1 MIYLYAIIDRP
12 GGVLPSLAGLE
23 NAPLSEIV
31 YQDIAGVYTLF
42 PADKESTTLAANEE
56 NLWKHEAV
64 LEALMTGH
72 SVLPL
77 RFGTTFAGDSVLLAL
92 LQDKYASF
100 SDNLLRVLGCVE
112 LSLRMNW
119 QNEANQMPVIRNA
132 QHTGRTP
139 YGAQTPSKA
148 PTVSGK
154 DYMQALLKARQ
165 QEHALHQQI
174 ETRTSELLHNL
185 DRLAT
190 ENTHVVSLTPYPNLK
205 AAYLLAQ
212 PKVPLFR
219 QEVGNL
225 AVLHPDLRFALT
237 GPWPPYNFVA
247 NYRTIQHSRFPLP
260 AEEPWR
266 KNGQ

>member
-31 YQDIAGVYTLF
+31 YQDIAGVYTSF
-42 PADKESTTLAANEE
+42 TSNKESTTLAANEE
-56 NLWKHEAV
+56 NLWKHEVV
-64 LEALMTGH
+64 LEALMPGH

-77 RFGTTFAGDSVLLAL
+77 RFGSAFAGDSVLLAL

-100 SDNLLRVLGCVE
+100 SANLRRVQGCVE

-119 QNEANQMPVIRNA
+119 QNETNQLSVICIA
-132 QHTGRTP
+132 
-139 YGAQTPSKA
+139 AQTRGQA
-148 PTVSGK
+148 PAVSGK

-165 QEHALHQQI
+165 QEQALHQQI
-174 ETRTSELLHNL
+174 ETQTSELLHNL
-185 DRLAT
+185 DRLAA
-190 ENTHVVSLTPYPNLK
+190 ENTHVVSLTPYPSLK

-225 AVLHPDLRFALT
+225 AALHPDLHFALT

-247 NYRTIQHSRFPLP
+247 N
-260 AEEPWR
+260 
-266 KNGQ
+266 

>member
-31 YQDIAGVYTLF
+31 YQDIAGVYTSF
-42 PADKESTTLAANEE
+42 PSNKESTILAANEE

-64 LEALMTGH
+64 LEALMPGH

-77 RFGTTFAGDSVLLAL
+77 RFGSAFASDSVLLAL

-100 SDNLLRVLGCVE
+100 SANLLRVQGCVE

-119 QNEANQMPVIRNA
+119 QNEANQLPVIRNA
-132 QHTGRTP
+132 
-139 YGAQTPSKA
+139 AQTRGQA
-148 PTVSGK
+148 PAMSGK

-165 QEHALHQQI
+165 QEHDLHQQI
-174 ETRTSELLHNL
+174 ETQTSELLHNL
-185 DRLAT
+185 DRLAN
-190 ENTHVVSLTPYPNLK
+190 ENTHVVSLTPYPSLK

-225 AVLHPDLRFALT
+225 AALHPDLHFALT

-247 NYRTIQHSRFPLP
+247 N
-260 AEEPWR
+260 
-266 KNGQ
+266 

>member
-12 GGVLPSLAGLE
+12 GGVLPSLLGLE

-31 YQDIAGVYTLF
+31 YQDIAGVYTSF
-42 PADKESTTLAANEE
+42 PSNNESTTLAANEE

-64 LEALMTGH
+64 LEALMPGH

-77 RFGTTFAGDSVLLAL
+77 RFGSAFACDSVLLAL

-100 SDNLLRVLGCVE
+100 SANLVRVQGCVE

-119 QNEANQMPVIRNA
+119 QNEANQLPVTLSTSRVIRNA
-132 QHTGRTP
+132 
-139 YGAQTPSKA
+139 AQTPSKA
-148 PTVSGK
+148 PAMSGK
-154 DYMQALLKARQ
+154 DYMHALLKARQ

-174 ETRTSELLHNL
+174 ETQTSELLHNL
-185 DRLAT
+185 DQLAT

-212 PKVPLFR
+212 PKIPLFR

-225 AVLHPDLRFALT
+225 AALHPDLHFALT

-247 NYRTIQHSRFPLP
+247 N
-260 AEEPWR
+260 
-266 KNGQ
+266 

>member
-12 GGVLPSLAGLE
+12 GGVLPPLTGLK

-31 YQDIAGVYTLF
+31 YQDIAGVYTSF
-42 PADKESTTLAANEE
+42 PSNKESTTLAANEE

-64 LEALMTGH
+64 LEALMPDH

-77 RFGTTFAGDSVLLAL
+77 RFGSTFAGDSLLLAL

-100 SDNLLRVLGCVE
+100 SANLLRVQGCVE

-119 QNEANQMPVIRNA
+119 QNEANQLPVICNA
-132 QHTGRTP
+132 
-139 YGAQTPSKA
+139 AQTRGQA
-148 PTVSGK
+148 PTMSGK

-174 ETRTSELLHNL
+174 ETQISELLQNL
-185 DRLAT
+185 DQLAA
-190 ENTHVVSLTPYPNLK
+190 ENTHMLSMTPYPSLK

-225 AVLHPDLRFALT
+225 AALHPDLHFALT

-247 NYRTIQHSRFPLP
+247 N
-260 AEEPWR
+260 
-266 KNGQ
+266 